1 MNPIIDDSLIELL
14 DSLSVC
20 NPKKTYAVGS
30 KFTDIIYL
38 KYTKRNKKIKSFDEL
53 LNIMETLIKKSSS
66 DLVNIVDAVS
76 DEDMPVET
84 NYDISIVNKQR
95 WINFKKMCKLCK

>member
-14 DSLSVC
+14 DSLSVY
-20 NPKKTYAVGS
+20 NPKKTYVVGS
-30 KFTDIIYL
+30 KFADIIYL
-38 KYTKRNKKIKSFDEL
+38 KYEKRNIKIKSFDEL

-66 DLVNIVDAVS
+66 DLVKIVDAVS
-76 DEDMPVET
+76 DEDIPVEN